1 MKKISHKLLASY
13 MGIIMVTF
21 LVFAVLFTSY
31 YRSYNVEIIHKEL
44 EDQSLSMMQT
54 LEVLLAEEDVSL
66 EDERIESYM
75 DVVSET
81 VGYRVTIVDSDGQV
95 FLETDRNK
103 STMENHIDRQEFLE
117 AAESGLGMEVR
128 PSVSMGQEY
137 IYVARP
143 VYREGEL
150 VAFLRLSVTLEGA
163 KTMPDQLVA
172 SLRLSMLVAS
182 LIALLTAAYLSR
194 SISRPILQI
203 AEVAK
208 KVQQGDFETK
218 VYPQSKDEIGVLA
231 QGINQMTSSLHGTMN
246 RLHDARIEL
255 ENILNNL
262 SNGVLM
268 LDSTGVIRTIN
279 QPASLIFHLNP
290 DEAVGLNHLQA
301 LKNHTI
307 DSGFRE
313 LQQTHEVQ
321 HLSLEWLGEGR
332 RYYELVMIPIL
343 NQDELESVVVSI
355 YDITEIKLAEIIRTD
370 FVSNASHEL
379 KTPLTAIKGF
389 TETLLDGAM
398 EDKETL
404 KRFLTIIDKETTR
417 LVRLAEDLLSL
428 ARLEKKTLRI
438 ERLPFDLAETV
449 EKLAEQF
456 QPMLR
461 GRNLKLTVEIQE
473 DMPRMEADEVWINQ
487 VMINLLENAIKYS
500 DDGTS
505 INIDGTFNRED
516 DIVCI
521 QVSDQGVGIPDE
533 DKDRVFE
540 RFYRVNKNRSRES
553 GGTGLGLSIVK
564 HVVEAHGGTLGISDQ
579 EPRGTRVWF
588 CIPTKEEQ
596 HENRI

>member
-1 MKKISHKLLASY
+1 
-13 MGIIMVTF
+13 
-21 LVFAVLFTSY
+21 
-31 YRSYNVEIIHKEL
+31 
-44 EDQSLSMMQT
+44 
-54 LEVLLAEEDVSL
+54 
-66 EDERIESYM
+66 
-75 DVVSET
+75 
-81 VGYRVTIVDSDGQV
+81 
-95 FLETDRNK
+95 
-103 STMENHIDRQEFLE
+103 
-117 AAESGLGMEVR
+117 
-128 PSVSMGQEY
+128 
-137 IYVARP
+137 
-143 VYREGEL
+143 
-150 VAFLRLSVTLEGA
+150 
-163 KTMPDQLVA
+163 
-172 SLRLSMLVAS
+172 
-182 LIALLTAAYLSR
+182 
-194 SISRPILQI
+194 
-203 AEVAK
+203 
-208 KVQQGDFETK
+208 
-218 VYPQSKDEIGVLA
+218 
-231 QGINQMTSSLHGTMN
+231 
-246 RLHDARIEL
+246 
-255 ENILNNL
+255 
-262 SNGVLM
+262 
-268 LDSTGVIRTIN
+268 
-279 QPASLIFHLNP
+279 
-290 DEAVGLNHLQA
+290 
-301 LKNHTI
+301 
-307 DSGFRE
+307 
-313 LQQTHEVQ
+313 
-321 HLSLEWLGEGR
+321 
-332 RYYELVMIPIL
+332 
-343 NQDELESVVVSI
+343 
-355 YDITEIKLAEIIRTD
+355 
-370 FVSNASHEL
+370 
-379 KTPLTAIKGF
+379 
-389 TETLLDGAM
+389 M

-456 QPMLR
+456 QPMLI
-461 GRNLKLTVEIQE
+461 GRDLKLTVEIQE

>member
-13 MGIIMVTF
+13 MGIITVTF
-21 LVFAVLFTSY
+21 LVFVVLFTSY
-31 YRSYNVEIIHKEL
+31 YRSYNVDIIHKEL

-54 LEVLLAEEDVSL
+54 LEVLLAEDDVSL
-66 EDERIESYM
+66 EDERIKSYM
-75 DVVSET
+75 DVVSKN
-81 VGYRVTIVDSDGQV
+81 VGYRVTVVDSEGLV

-103 STMENHIDRQEFLE
+103 STMENHINRKEFFE

-143 VYREGEL
+143 VYRDGEL
-150 VAFLRLSVTLEGA
+150 VAYLRLSVTLEGA
-163 KTMPDQLVA
+163 KAMPEQLAA
-172 SLRLSMLVAS
+172 SLRLSMFVAS
-182 LIALLTAAYLSR
+182 LIALLTAAYLSKT
-194 SISRPILQI
+194 ISRPILQI
-203 AEVAK
+203 AEVAR

-231 QGINQMTSSLHGTMN
+231 QGINLMTSSLQGTMS
-246 RLHDARIEL
+246 RLQDARIEL

-268 LDSTGVIRTIN
+268 LDRAGVIRIIN
-279 QPASLIFHLNP
+279 QPASLIFHVKP
-290 DEAVGLNHLQA
+290 EEAVGLNHLQA

-313 LQQTHEVQ
+313 LVRTKEVQ

-343 NQDELESVVVSI
+343 NRDELESVVVSI
-355 YDITEIKLAEIIRTD
+355 YDITEIKLAEIIRTE

-398 EDKETL
+398 EDEETL
-404 KRFLTIIDKETTR
+404 KRFLNIIDKETTR

-428 ARLEKKTLRI
+428 AKLEKKTLRI
-438 ERLPFDLAETV
+438 ERLPFNLALTM
-449 EKLAEQF
+449 EKLVEQF
-456 QPMLR
+456 QPMLQ
-461 GRNLKLTVEIQE
+461 GRKLKLTVAIQE
-473 DMPRMEADEVWINQ
+473 DMPQMEADEVWINQ
-487 VMINLLENAIKYS
+487 VMINLLENAMKYS
-500 DDGTS
+500 DDGTC
-505 INIDGTFNRED
+505 ITIEGTFNQED

-521 QVSDQGVGIPDE
+521 QVSDEGVGIPAE
-533 DKDRVFE
+533 DKERVFE

-564 HVVEAHGGTLGISDQ
+564 HVVEAHGGTVGISDQ

-596 HENRI
+596 HENQI